1 MYDRAIES
9 SPDNPEEEEE
19 SEEEKDKDETVPS
32 DSENK

>member
-9 SPDNPEEEEE
+9 SPENPEEEEE

-32 DSENK
+32 DSEK